1 MRRSVYILTQYEWFT
16 ATHLGV
22 LKHAQV
28 SVHVQS
34 PLLVVGFLVELGCLV
49 ELGLVAVHI
58 CQEHHVVCLPALL
71 TLLNITQ
78 HRKGVYQSANI
89 A

>member
-1 MRRSVYILTQYEWFT
+1 MRRLVHTLTEKKGFT

-28 SVHVQS
+28 GVHVQG
-34 PLLVVGFLVELGCLV
+34 PLLVVGFLVELGCLT

-58 CQEHHVVCLPALL
+58 RQEHHVVCLPTLL

-78 HRKGVYQSANI
+78 HR
-89 A
+89 